1 MTITNCFR
9 INDTMVNEQ
18 LFFQIPIFLTENF
31 KVPGINQTPPL
42 TLDHFCVCGK
52 KETNPLSLDDLNTT
66 QCQLTS
72 TTDYCVVSSATI
84 DSRLPTESLNCLASG
99 RIRKRSVNSKSF
111 NRRSIESDDGLE
123 FHPLAY
129 DDDVYSEN
137 ITVGFFVML
146 CFKYFFMLTAILE
159 AIIVYLSTKSRKYRF
174 TSSYANH

>member
-18 LFFQIPIFLTENF
+18 LFFQIPIFLNENF
-31 KVPGINQTPPL
+31 KVTEINQTPPL

-52 KETNPLSLDDLNTT
+52 KETNPLSLDDLNTA

-72 TTDYCVVSSATI
+72 TTDYCVESSATI

-123 FHPLAY
+123 FHPLTY

-146 CFKYFFMLTAILE
+146 CFKYFFY
-159 AIIVYLSTKSRKYRF
+159 VNSNSRGKL
-174 TSSYANH
+174 